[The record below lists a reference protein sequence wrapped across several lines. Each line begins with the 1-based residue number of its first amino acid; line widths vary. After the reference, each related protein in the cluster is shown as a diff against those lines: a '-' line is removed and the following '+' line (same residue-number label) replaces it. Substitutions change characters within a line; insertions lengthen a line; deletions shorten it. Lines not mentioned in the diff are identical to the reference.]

1 MPLLVSTPTR
11 VRLLSLSEASLVLT
25 YDVRVPSSMFCPMV
39 SPVIAWQ
46 PVMKKRTTNVTAN
59 ILNVRIINI
68 SSLVLKCLF
77 SRLARIVILRQLI
90 SFPLPGP
97 PVCSRVTPVAVRSS
111 IPSAIVPVIAAPDP
125 VVSAVIATAIPLVTS
140 TRNQHEAGRYNSVH
154 DHSECVHKTL
164 LKNRSFIIFIYSDP
178 LYFRGR
184 ARDRYRSC
192 RESPASI
199 AWRPYPRSP
208 IGRSGI
214 LGRDKAHVRQRYNR
228 PPGCGCRSAANES
241 AETKYLFGQSLR
253 RARLDPIEA

>member
-46 PVMKKRTTNVTAN
+46 PVMKKRTTNILAN
-59 ILNVRIINI
+59 ILNIRIINI

-77 SRLARIVILRQLI
+77 SRSARIVFLCQLI
-90 SFPLPGP
+90 SFSLPGP
-97 PVCSRVTPVAVRSS
+97 PVWSRVIPVAVRIS
-111 IPSAIVPVIAAPDP
+111 IPSAIVPVIAPPDP
-125 VVSAVIATAIPLVTS
+125 VVPAVIATAIPLVTS

-164 LKNRSFIIFIYSDP
+164 REKSALHHFIYSDP

-184 ARDRYRSC
+184 AR
-192 RESPASI
+192 
-199 AWRPYPRSP
+199 
-208 IGRSGI
+208 
-214 LGRDKAHVRQRYNR
+214 
-228 PPGCGCRSAANES
+228 
-241 AETKYLFGQSLR
+241 
-253 RARLDPIEA
+253 